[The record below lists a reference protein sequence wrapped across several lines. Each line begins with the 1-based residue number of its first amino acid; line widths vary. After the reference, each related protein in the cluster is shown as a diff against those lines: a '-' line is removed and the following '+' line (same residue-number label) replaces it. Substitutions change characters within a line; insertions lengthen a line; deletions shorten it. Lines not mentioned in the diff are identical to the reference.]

1 MKNKKNYN
9 NLFDSICMTL
19 FLILIIALYSLAIWF
34 GVINHNEGTDPI
46 AALIAFSLFFGIISI
61 TTIIFIVLYCYEYW
75 VLTDNRIFSKKMF
88 RKKVEIT
95 LEELEK
101 VEKKMVPALILGIYK
116 SDAYIIYSN
125 CKKIVILKNKRNN
138 LFDLEYELSKHVN
151 T

>member
-61 TTIIFIVLYCYEYW
+61 TTINLWY
-75 VLTDNRIFSKKMF
+75 
-88 RKKVEIT
+88 
-95 LEELEK
+95 LE
-101 VEKKMVPALILGIYK
+101 
-116 SDAYIIYSN
+116 
-125 CKKIVILKNKRNN
+125 
-138 LFDLEYELSKHVN
+138 
-151 T
+151 